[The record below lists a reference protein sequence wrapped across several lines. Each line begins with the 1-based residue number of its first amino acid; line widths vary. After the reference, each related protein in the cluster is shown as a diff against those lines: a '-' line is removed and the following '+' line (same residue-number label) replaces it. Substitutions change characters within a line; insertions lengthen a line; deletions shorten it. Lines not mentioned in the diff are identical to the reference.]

1 MLLSSGQGKI
11 KLLTNKT
18 DRFKATGLS
27 KVWQTP
33 SFDVASFAM
42 QKQVLEEFVCAL
54 SVAFHNFLC
63 IMEISISLLHKE
75 FCWCWVFELPYT

>member
-18 DRFKATGLS
+18 DRFKAIGLS

-33 SFDVASFAM
+33 SFDVASFEM
-42 QKQVLEEFVCAL
+42 QKGVLEKFVYAL
-54 SVAFHNFLC
+54 SLALHNSLC

-75 FCWCWVFELPYT
+75 VCWCWAFELLYK